1 MGVVILV
8 PLKKNCRSP
17 SVWGVVDG
25 VGSWLAEGSWFGDTR
40 QEALEVNAES
50 CPFLPPTYHTRQ
62 TSAWCML
69 DQAAARHHVA
79 WQCPRRVLCATG
91 RVSLRRGVAP
101 RSPPS

>member
-1 MGVVILV
+1 MKVAILV
-8 PLKKNCRSP
+8 PSKKICRSP
-17 SVWGVVDG
+17 SVWEVVDG

-40 QEALEVNAES
+40 QEALEVNAGS
-50 CPFLPPTYHTRQ
+50 CLFLPLTYHTRQ

-69 DQAAARHHVA
+69 DQAAGRHLVA